1 MNGPVAASPM
11 PEGKRRLIDA
21 ALRLAARDGIALTS
35 LGLRE
40 LAREADLNHNTFYR
54 HFESLDELGA
64 AAAEAVVAQLS
75 ASMEAIRR
83 SVVREGD
90 ATVRAAEFFL
100 DFAREHPEVI
110 VVGLRELHSAKSPLR
125 AAMKKVLQDIAQD
138 SADQMQSLGLVAGL
152 SREGLVEAS
161 SAITYY
167 IWYRS
172 LDAIER
178 PRQRKLIRDEI
189 VAFIRSQFLGRL
201 ALERSNA

>member
-1 MNGPVAASPM
+1 MNAAAAIAPM

-21 ALRLAARDGIALTS
+21 ALRLAARDGVALTS

-54 HFESLDELGA
+54 HFGSLDELGA
-64 AAAEAVVAQLS
+64 AAADAVVTRLMSGMQ
-75 ASMEAIRR
+75 AIRR
-83 SVVREGD
+83 SAVREGD
-90 ATVRAAEFFL
+90 ATVRAADFFL

-110 VVGLRELHSAKSPLR
+110 VVGLRELHSVDSPLR
-125 AAMKKVLQDIAQD
+125 GAMKKVLQDIAED

-152 SREGLVEAS
+152 SREGLVDAS
-161 SAITYY
+161 SAISYY

-178 PRQRKLIRDEI
+178 PRQRKAIRDDI
-189 VAFIRSQFLGRL
+189 VAFIRAQFLGRL
-201 ALERSNA
+201 ALERSAA